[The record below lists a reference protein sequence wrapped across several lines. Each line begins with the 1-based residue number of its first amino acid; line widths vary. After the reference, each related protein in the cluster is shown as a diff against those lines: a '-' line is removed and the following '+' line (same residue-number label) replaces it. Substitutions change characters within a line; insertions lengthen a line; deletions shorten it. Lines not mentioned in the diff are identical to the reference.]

1 MQSCYRTQGAYLAG
15 LKKRKQTSERMEGS
29 LLDKMC
35 ISRRWSN
42 RQSTS
47 EDTGSRDGLGG
58 KDNDPVGG
66 VVERRGRQRL

>member
-1 MQSCYRTQGAYLAG
+1 MQSCYGIQGAYLAG

-42 RQSTS
+42 GHSTF
-47 EDTGSRDGLGG
+47 ENTGSKDGLGG
-58 KDNDPVGG
+58 RAMNQSVMF
-66 VVERRGRQRL
+66 